1 MGSYSDKEVWR
12 MTDTITDLRAQVSA
26 LEHDLD
32 KSRGHAQEY
41 LNELEPLRARVKE
54 LEGERDKW
62 KRDYLALELGRYD
75 RAEAAESEAR
85 RLREA
90 LQYIAL
96 RGDETAMAAI
106 HHTPEGSAG

>member
-1 MGSYSDKEVWR
+1 MADDLITRLCDAVHNKALDIGSAWNLLEEASEQ
-12 MTDTITDLRAQVSA
+12 LSA
-26 LEHDLD
+26 LRL
-32 KSRGHAQEY
+32 
-41 LNELEPLRARVKE
+41 RVKE
-54 LEGERDKW
+54 LEGERDELRQIL
-62 KRDYLALELGRYD
+62 RDASVIDLEMEEARLDVRR